1 MLTRDQFSR
10 GFELIDTLSKWNILP
25 IEIITQTGE
34 ILLQRSL
41 RRRVTSYVLYSI
53 TVLHTIYM
61 WVRLI
66 QSIIEEDKL
75 ILHHFLLHL
84 LVASAFAM
92 VMAWYAAYFIIWPE
106 ITVNVF
112 NSLFPKRKL
121 FPSLE
126 AHVVKVRG

>member
-1 MLTRDQFSR
+1 MLTWDQFGR
-10 GFELIDTLSKWNILP
+10 GFNLIEKLSDWNILP
-25 IEIITQTGE
+25 VEIIIQTGE

-41 RRRVTSYVLYSI
+41 RRRVISYVLYSI

-61 WVRLI
+61 WVRLA
-66 QSIIEEDKL
+66 QSIIEDKKL

-92 VMAWYAAYFIIWPE
+92 VMAWYAAYFLIWPE

-112 NSLFPKRKL
+112 NSLFPKRKI
-121 FPSLE
+121 FF
-126 AHVVKVRG
+126 